1 MIVNSGLLDGA
12 LTYGVREKG
21 GGGARGAAGPQ
32 PEIIDFSAQTL
43 MIRENIT

>member
-21 GGGARGAAGPQ
+21 GRGAAGPQ